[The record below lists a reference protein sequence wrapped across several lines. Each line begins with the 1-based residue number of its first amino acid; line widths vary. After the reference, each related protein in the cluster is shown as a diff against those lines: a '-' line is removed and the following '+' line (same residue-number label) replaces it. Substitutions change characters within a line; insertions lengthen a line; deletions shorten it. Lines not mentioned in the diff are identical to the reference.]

1 MNKNILS
8 IELDIYERKYVTE
21 HNLEYISY
29 TDEYVNGFIG
39 EIPRYGIYNYHYKCI
54 IFVKK
59 LLLINDRI
67 KKKIILK
74 IEIRFSRKDMIQ
86 HLINLLKYI
95 SYLEPFITYNNVFK
109 KVYLERLKFIYL
121 EIKKESID
129 DIRRSSIDD
138 INCIINSIKLS
149 VNL

>member
-29 TDEYVNGFIG
+29 TNEYVNGFIG
-39 EIPRYGIYNYHYKCI
+39 EIPRYGSYNYHDKCI

-95 SYLEPFITYNNVFK
+95 SYLEPFITYNDVFK
-109 KVYLERLKFIYL
+109 NVYLERLKFIYL

-138 INCIINSIKLS
+138 INCIINSIKL
-149 VNL
+149 L

>member
-59 LLLINDRI
+59 LLL
-67 KKKIILK
+67 
-74 IEIRFSRKDMIQ
+74 
-86 HLINLLKYI
+86 
-95 SYLEPFITYNNVFK
+95 
-109 KVYLERLKFIYL
+109 
-121 EIKKESID
+121 
-129 DIRRSSIDD
+129 
-138 INCIINSIKLS
+138 
-149 VNL
+149 